1 MSKGKFNYG
10 QFKYK
15 QNLEVAKYKAT
26 KEYNRLFNNMLSE
39 VYDLYMDFSF
49 NLYEELMSMEDSED
63 SFFSKV
69 CESVSSL
76 CYEKSRDEISEYI
89 NSTDIDNFDKS
100 ESCNDILNIVF
111 DVYSDEIL
119 YYYNTVC
126 NDYLINLLRNRS
138 RDLSNE
144 ECFKELAFLDRNF
157 IRMSVH
163 RFNSLF
169 NRVRSS
175 VTYLN
180 DIFIEECTYNMA
192 IKLKDTIIDC
202 VISTLKDIR
211 SSSDVDEIEL
221 NEMFN
226 LLNPDRGN
234 SEEKNLGKL
243 EYIDDYKKLN
253 KLAVDNGFE
262 YVRCRGDHGIYKNE
276 NGLVVIP
283 QGRSVGKGLSI
294 KIQKAIVSLSEA
306 TA

>member
-1 MSKGKFNYG
+1 MSKGRFNYG

-26 KEYNRLFNNMLSE
+26 MEYNRLFNNMLSE

-49 NLYEELMSMEDSED
+49 NLYEELMSMEDSDD
-63 SFFSKV
+63 SFFKKV
-69 CESVSSL
+69 CDSVSSIS
-76 CYEKSRDEISEYI
+76 YEKSKDEISKYI
-89 NSTDIDNFDKS
+89 DSADVDNFNES
-100 ESCNDILNIVF
+100 ESCNEILNIVF

-126 NDYLINLLRNRS
+126 NGYLINLLRNRS

-144 ECFKELAFLDRNF
+144 ECFKELAFLDRTF
-157 IRMSVH
+157 IKMSVH

-169 NRVRSS
+169 KRVRSS

-180 DIFIEECTYNMA
+180 DIFIEECSYNMA
-192 IKLKDTIIDC
+192 IKLKDIIIDC
-202 VISTLKDIR
+202 VISSLRDIR
-211 SSSDVDEIEL
+211 SSSNVGEIEL

-226 LLNPDRGN
+226 LLNTNRGN
-234 SEEKNLGKL
+234 YEEKSLGKL
-243 EYIDDYKKLN
+243 EYIDDYRKLN

>member
-1 MSKGKFNYG
+1 MAKGKFNYG

-15 QNLEVAKYKAT
+15 QTLEVAKYKAT
-26 KEYNRLFNNMLSE
+26 MEYNRLFNKMLSE

-63 SFFSKV
+63 SFFKKV

-76 CYEKSRDEISEYI
+76 SYERSKDEIFKYI
-89 NSTDIDNFDKS
+89 NNTDVDSFDES

-119 YYYNTVC
+119 FYYNTVC
-126 NDYLINLLRNRS
+126 NNYLINLLRNRS

-144 ECFKELAFLDRNF
+144 ECFKELAFLDRSF

-169 NRVRSS
+169 KRVKAS

-180 DIFIEECTYNMA
+180 DIFIEECSYNMA
-192 IKLKDTIIDC
+192 IKLKSTIIDC
-202 VISTLKDIR
+202 VVSVLKEIR
-211 SSSDVDEIEL
+211 SSSNVDETEL
-221 NEMFN
+221 DEMFN
-226 LLNPDRGN
+226 LLNENRGN
-234 SEEKNLGKL
+234 SEEKSLGRL
-243 EYIDDYKKLN
+243 EYIDDYRKLN
-253 KLAVDNGFE
+253 KLAIDNGFE
-262 YVRCRGDHGIYKNE
+262 YVRCKGDHGIYKNE